1 VATYRLSTDKPVYSK
16 VHGVET
22 RCSVTEPSG
31 FYTMDG
37 FVYNLERGN
46 TLLFLEGFMFHIT
59 ILAVGRLKEK
69 YLANGAAEYLKR
81 LSAYAR
87 VEVVEV
93 NDEGFAESLS
103 PLELVKVKEREG
115 ERLLKR
121 LRQGTFLIALD
132 LRGKP
137 FSSEEMAEIFGKN
150 ALEGKG
156 DMTFIIGGA
165 LGLSQKVLER
175 ADLRISFSRLTF
187 PHQLMRIIL
196 LEQIYRWFKIHRRE
210 PYHY

>member
-1 VATYRLSTDKPVYSK
+1 
-16 VHGVET
+16 
-22 RCSVTEPSG
+22 
-31 FYTMDG
+31 
-37 FVYNLERGN
+37 
-46 TLLFLEGFMFHIT
+46 MFHIT

-69 YLANGAAEYLKR
+69 YLAHGAAEYLKR

-93 NDEGFAESLS
+93 SDEGFAESLS
-103 PLELVKVKEREG
+103 PLELARVKEREG

-121 LRQGTFLIALD
+121 LRQGNFLIVLD
-132 LRGKP
+132 LRGKL
-137 FSSEEMAEIFGKN
+137 FSSEEMAEILGKN

-156 DMTFIIGGA
+156 DITFIIGGA

-175 ADLRISFSRLTF
+175 ADLRLSFSRLTF